1 MGEIRLKCKSYI
13 VKTVVKIRKLES
25 NIRLLQ
31 FVRSHWIRLA
41 IDQRH
46 YNRQLPREVIIYF
59 IKLNSI
65 SINPF

>member
-13 VKTVVKIRKLES
+13 VKTVVKIGELKS

-31 FVRSHWIRLA
+31 FVRPYRVRLA

-46 YNRQLPREVIIYF
+46 YNRQLPCEVIIYLSNQ
-59 IKLNSI
+59 IVYQ
-65 SINPF
+65 